1 MSVDFAPRDKS
12 PAIKLGDFLFK
23 YRNAVFPLLIVALF
37 VAFRPIEWTFD
48 GEPYEQSKNLV
59 AIFVVLT
66 GLGLRAAVIGLAY
79 IKRGGVDKKV
89 YADRLVSEGFFAA
102 CRNPLYL
109 GNMIV
114 YLGVFLMHG
123 NPLLI
128 LLGTGLFLAIYSAI
142 IAAEEH
148 YLLGRF
154 GEVYRDYMASVPR
167 WAIRIAVLRTEMRRM
182 RFDWRLVLAKD
193 YSTVASAS
201 MALLAA
207 EVLESVRAH
216 EAADLSAR
224 APIYAGLALLVGV
237 ATLGIRHWKKT
248 RPRPA

>member
-1 MSVDFAPRDKS
+1 MSADSPPRDKS
-12 PAIKLGDFLFK
+12 FAIKLGDFLFK
-23 YRNAVFPLLIVALF
+23 YRNAVFPFLIVTLF
-37 VAFRPIEWTFD
+37 VAFRPIEWTFA
-48 GEPYEQSKNLV
+48 GEPQEQLKNV
-59 AIFVVLT
+59 IAILVVLA

-109 GNMIV
+109 GNMVV
-114 YLGVFLMHG
+114 YLGIFLMHG

-128 LLGTGLFLAIYSAI
+128 LLGTGLFLVIYSAI

-148 YLLGRF
+148 YLLGKF
-154 GEVYRDYMASVPR
+154 GDVYRDYMASVPR
-167 WAIRIAVLRTEMRRM
+167 WSIRIAVLRAEMRRM

-207 EVLESVRAH
+207 EVLENVRAH
-216 EAADLSAR
+216 EAADLADR
-224 APIYAGLALLVGV
+224 APIYVGLALFVGV
-237 ATLGIRHWKKT
+237 ATLTVRHWKKSH
-248 RPRPA
+248 PRPV